1 MSTTNADKI
10 KRYKAYRTTQINKIQ
25 ELNAVAEKALV
36 DIKVHTL
43 FKLRYSEIDV
53 IKEEF
58 AKQHISILS
67 LIATAEEINQDEE
80 ENIREQFEH
89 KFYSIKT
96 IYTDLFES
104 SLNRPT
110 TSSSSASTNFRSNSA
125 TVTRFEMNHGSL
137 EVPTYSALVSFLEK
151 HCIALD
157 TLNFGSSANQDNTF
171 KTKVTPKPK
180 ITNRNSS
187 HSSLFVKTYNA
198 CCALCKGNHP
208 LYKCNNFTMKTPTQ
222 RYEFVKN
229 SRLCLNCLSDVHVI
243 KNCNSKSVCRKCTQ
257 RHHTLLHFDQNYSSH
272 TSVEPRVEPRVEPT
286 ADTPQAVVAS
296 TSNTVNSFTGLSP
309 RKGTVLL
316 STALVEILDGFGN
329 HQTVRALIDS
339 GSQVSFITQKCA
351 NRLNLSRY
359 NLSLSIQG
367 LGKSQTAT
375 RWGAASVVLRPLKQH
390 TPSLTVEV
398 AILPKICS
406 DLPTFHLT
414 TKSWTHIER
423 LQLADP
429 NFYSP
434 GAIDLLLGADVFPH
448 LLLDEKVTGMINE
461 PVALKTIFGYILVGK
476 VQPADEQVVQ
486 SLFCSTANISL
497 DRTLKQFWE
506 LENIPDVEANSP
518 DDAACEKIFVDSFY
532 RNDNAAEEKSN
543 FPLAADVI
551 TQSTYIDDVVV
562 SSPSLAHARELQS
575 QLISLLALGGF
586 ELQIHNALLTL
597 VRFTQKL
604 AFADDLARIKQKLQP
619 SKPLSKLAVFIDD
632 NDILRVGGRLYF
644 SKLSYDKKY
653 PALLPRQSRLTELII
668 QSLHVKRL
676 HVGSQTLHFLIAQQ
690 FWILSAKRAIRGV
703 LSKCVACWKTQP
715 TPYEPPMGN
724 LPRWAGLLPFRTVYR
739 KSQKCISRSRR
750 TSLRNEES
758 SHHHISDSPR
768 RYHPTY
774 GDPCKSSEYSNSS

>member
-110 TSSSSASTNFRSNSA
+110 TSSSSASTHFRPSENENSRVQLPKIQLLKFDGDIKGFPTFIDMFNALVHANNALSKIEKFNYLISALSGPPLSLVKCVPMTTNNYDTAYRSLVDRYSNPRLLAVAFWTEIENSCKLNSENSQSLRQLLDTFSENLAALKTLKFPIEQWDFILVHMLLKRLDSA

-157 TLNFGSSANQDNTF
+157 TLTFGSSANQDNTF

-272 TSVEPRVEPRVEPT
+272 TSVEPT

-518 DDAACEKIFVDSFY
+518 DDAACEKIFVDSF
-532 RNDNAAEEKSN
+532 
-543 FPLAADVI
+543 L
-551 TQSTYIDDVVV
+551 
-562 SSPSLAHARELQS
+562 
-575 QLISLLALGGF
+575 
-586 ELQIHNALLTL
+586 
-597 VRFTQKL
+597 
-604 AFADDLARIKQKLQP
+604 
-619 SKPLSKLAVFIDD
+619 
-632 NDILRVGGRLYF
+632 
-644 SKLSYDKKY
+644 
-653 PALLPRQSRLTELII
+653 
-668 QSLHVKRL
+668 
-676 HVGSQTLHFLIAQQ
+676 
-690 FWILSAKRAIRGV
+690 
-703 LSKCVACWKTQP
+703 
-715 TPYEPPMGN
+715 
-724 LPRWAGLLPFRTVYR
+724 
-739 KSQKCISRSRR
+739 
-750 TSLRNEES
+750 
-758 SHHHISDSPR
+758 
-768 RYHPTY
+768 
-774 GDPCKSSEYSNSS
+774 